1 MSCAEALSARLM
13 SAASR
18 VANSCASASLIDAG
32 CSSRTCVSSRLPRPR
47 TPSAFHGGCVRAGAA
62 WLIRER
68 RQRGWSRP
76 DGPRYG
82 SVTRSIGIATVTHRA
97 LTNTTTA
104 LTNATRAS
112 QPLVVVAGD
121 TAAADKSNVQN
132 IDRVRL
138 VAATGVGFE
147 QVRSPVTLEGS
158 LLTATIVLDV
168 CIPARCW
175 IAPEIPTATYRCAD
189 TVFRSARPGTS
200 GDTVPRRSPR
210 ATRRRPRPARP
221 RAPR

>member
-1 MSCAEALSARLM
+1 M
-13 SAASR
+13 
-18 VANSCASASLIDAG
+18 
-32 CSSRTCVSSRLPRPR
+32 
-47 TPSAFHGGCVRAGAA
+47 
-62 WLIRER
+62 IRER

-132 IDRVRL
+132 IDQVRL

-158 LLTATIVLDV
+158 
-168 CIPARCW
+168 
-175 IAPEIPTATYRCAD
+175 
-189 TVFRSARPGTS
+189 
-200 GDTVPRRSPR
+200 
-210 ATRRRPRPARP
+210 
-221 RAPR
+221 

>member
-32 CSSRTCVSSRLPRPR
+32 CSYRTCVSSRLPRPR

-82 SVTRSIGIATVTHRA
+82 SVTHSIGIATVTHRA

-121 TAAADKSNVQN
+121 TAAADKFNVQN
-132 IDRVRL
+132 ID
-138 VAATGVGFE
+138 